1 MKDNLID
8 FESVRN
14 KKIKQQMEVE
24 MKKFKEDE
32 LSKNTEL
39 FKEITGKNM
48 LFLSDEEL
56 KAYQEVGVLC
66 TFNLKDT
73 YSMCIAVFREQMYVI
88 NHVGGKFEFIGK
100 LEDVISKGIF
110 GE

>member
-8 FESVRN
+8 FESVKN
-14 KKIKQQMEVE
+14 KKIKQQMEDE

-32 LSKNTEL
+32 LNKNTEL

-48 LFLSDEEL
+48 LFLNDEEL
-56 KAYQEVGVLC
+56 RAYQEVGVLC

>member
-14 KKIKQQMEVE
+14 KKIKQQMEDE

-32 LSKNTEL
+32 LNKNTEL

-56 KAYQEVGVLC
+56 RAYEEVGVVC

>member
-14 KKIKQQMEVE
+14 KKIKQQMEDE

-32 LSKNTEL
+32 LNKNTEL

-48 LFLSDEEL
+48 AFLSDEEL
-56 KAYQEVGVLC
+56 RAYGEIGVLC
-66 TFNLKDT
+66 SFNLKDT

-100 LEDVISKGIF
+100 FEDVISKGIF